1 MISHIKMK
9 MMLTEKEN
17 KYAQINLLIHD
28 DAHNKTWQHIL
39 LNIPRLKKR
48 TQIQYLSKWPIKEVD
63 ANKNTVVVFV
73 SWIFFSK
80 QNFWEA
86 ETLLTIK
93 KGKTCITY
101 WIKNA
106 SKVSDSTLVIIGDFL
121 RVRRM
126 LCSTGLNW
134 I

>member
-1 MISHIKMK
+1 MK
-9 MMLTEKEN
+9 MMLKEKEK

-48 TQIQYLSKWPIKEVD
+48 TQIQYLRKWPIEEVD
-63 ANKNTVVVFV
+63 ANKNTVVVYV
-73 SWIFFSK
+73 SWFFSSK
-80 QNFWEA
+80 HNFWEA

-106 SKVSDSTLVIIGDFL
+106 SKVSNITLDIIREFL
-121 RVRRM
+121 RVRGM